1 MITLSLLQT
10 NWPHVREQLVAL
22 FRTTACKKEYAK
34 LLRAANFTE
43 LFSVIWINYDW
54 LRNHGCQIAE
64 LEEMTNSQLST
75 FALYILDNSHTSQ
88 PVEETLQSAILLHQR
103 RLEGNEPTAEEWA
116 GLTNRAWTAARHSN
130 GANREIARIIA
141 NSTRQ
146 NNWDAA
152 LAMSNSLV
160 RALWERERAKFVQ
173 APSNPWTA
181 SRRTQSQGRAS
192 HRETLRQQAAIIGAS
207 AAALRTDLYTH
218 LIHLIYNTNV

>member
-10 NWPHVREQLVAL
+10 NWPNVREQLVAL

-54 LRNHGCQIAE
+54 LRNHDCQIAE

-75 FALYILDNSHTSQ
+75 FALYVLGNSRTSQ
-88 PVEETLQSAILLHQR
+88 PVEESLQSAIVLHQR
-103 RLEGNEPTAEEWA
+103 RIAGNEPTADEWN
-116 GLTNRAWTAARHSN
+116 GLTNMAWTAARHSN
-130 GANREIARIIA
+130 GANREIARTIA
-141 NSTRQ
+141 NSTRRD
-146 NNWDAA
+146 NWDAA

-160 RALWERERAKFVQ
+160 RALWERERAAF
-173 APSNPWTA
+173 ADTASNPWTV
-181 SRRTQSQGRAS
+181 SRRAQSQGRAS

-207 AAALRTDLYTH
+207 AAALRRELYTH
-218 LIHLIYNTNV
+218 LIHIIYNTDV